1 MAVKT
6 VKSNLFTNAKKV
18 ESGKTKKSN
27 ILHLPVPEELEE
39 HHNNYV
45 ETKVELETLESKYKI
60 AETAIKAKVP
70 EIFLN
75 QFREHKR
82 CIGSFKL
89 GDIGVSVQDKYAQI
103 GKDAGK
109 LISKSF
115 PDVVEQETEY
125 SFNQKILKK
134 NIEAISD
141 ALQTA
146 KISKEDLQ
154 NLIESKEVYNVKKGT
169 IQTLLNYGDK
179 MEELYQLI
187 SPIISMR

>member
-6 VKSNLFTNAKKV
+6 VKPNLFTNAKKV

-39 HHNNYV
+39 HHDNYV
-45 ETKVELETLESKYKI
+45 ESKLELETLESKYKI

-70 EIFLN
+70 EIFLD
-75 QFREHKR
+75 QYRKHKR
-82 CIGSFKL
+82 CVRSFKL
-89 GDIGVSVQDKYAQI
+89 GDIGVSVQDKYPKI
-103 GKDAGK
+103 GEDAGK

-115 PDVVEQETEY
+115 PDTVEQETEY
-125 SFNQKILKK
+125 TFNQEILQK

-141 ALQTA
+141 ALQSA

-154 NLIESKEVYNVKKGT
+154 NLIVKKEVYHVKKGT

-179 MEELYQLI
+179 MDELYQFI
-187 SPIISMR
+187 CPIISMR